1 MKWIAGIMLSLLIV
15 TGCSNAEGV
24 EQGNKRN
31 ELSKMKTDSRSYLEN
46 KGYQI
51 VSYDGRAESY
61 ELTKQKI
68 ISLPYMMYWGLQLV
82 DPSKYFGKTIN
93 VEKFI
98 VKNHPLA
105 KGKVDIYLY
114 EVDGQPIGGT
124 SYPHGDTSDGGYWS
138 IDGKTIEELQ
148 PKSYQDWSMEWVNKY
163 SD

>member
-1 MKWIAGIMLSLLIV
+1 MRWFPILLLLILI
-15 TGCSNAEGV
+15 GCNERNV
-24 EQGNKRN
+24 VPKEQ
-31 ELSKMKTDSRSYLEN
+31 SVFQSYLES

-51 VSYDGRAESY
+51 VSYEGRTQSY

-68 ISLPYMMYWGLQLV
+68 VIMPYMMYWGLQSV
-82 DPSKYFGKTIN
+82 DPSKYFGKIIN

-124 SYPHGDTSDGGYWS
+124 SYPHGDTSVGGYWS
-138 IDGKTIEELQ
+138 LDGKTLEELQ
-148 PKSYQDWSMEWVNKY
+148 PKPYQDWRTEWVDKY
-163 SD
+163 AN